1 MKMELS
7 SSSCPYLKKEVGD
20 VPEILIVSNR
30 DPEPLNLQAFI
41 DLAYF
46 VLELENA
53 PDASEVSIALVGK
66 NEITKLN
73 EQYRSKKG
81 PTDVLSFPCDSV
93 DTIVEEGEPIAL
105 GDVIVAPEVAEEQAL
120 ELGHTVE
127 EELNLLVV
135 HGVLHLLG
143 YDHIEDDEAHVMR
156 EREVSILAA
165 WNIRA

>member
-1 MKMELS
+1 M
-7 SSSCPYLKKEVGD
+7 
-20 VPEILIVSNR
+20 PEILIVSNR

-41 DLAYF
+41 DLAHF
-46 VLELENA
+46 VLKLENA

-66 NEITKLN
+66 KEITNLN
-73 EQYRSKKG
+73 EQYRSMKG

-93 DTIVEEGEPIAL
+93 DTIVEKGQLIAL

-120 ELGHTVE
+120 KLGHTVE

-143 YDHIEDDEAHVMR
+143 YDHIEDDEAGVMR
-156 EREVSILAA
+156 DREFSILAA
-165 WNIRA
+165 WSIRA